1 VNVKQLKIKIMKAIV
16 KVNENSIGMFY
27 NITENETRTEMHK
40 RIMDFITSHFGVC
53 QSITINWEY

>member
-1 VNVKQLKIKIMKAIV
+1 MKAIV

-53 QSITINWEY
+53 QSIIINWEY